1 MFAMAA
7 PGAQLTLDGGDRL
20 HDLLVEAGRP
30 VSVADAATC
39 LFALRS
45 APAAL
50 VRQLVDE
57 VVRADARFAWRSG
70 TEVALSEWEDAGSLL
85 DVALERADYVVFDLE
100 TTGTS
105 PGSSRIVEVGA
116 VRISQLAVVAR
127 YERLVDPGVPIPPA
141 ITSLTGIAP
150 QHLRGKP
157 RVDRVLQEFV
167 RFCAGAVLVAHN
179 ARFDVGFVDAE
190 LRRLRG
196 GRLAAPVIDTVALG
210 RRLLGDRL
218 PSMSLA
224 TLAMRFDT
232 EVRPCHRALPDAEAT
247 AEVLLQLL
255 GMAQEHGA
263 ATVGEVIGMCA
274 PARRRAAGRRGLA
287 TGVPT
292 GPGVYL
298 FRDASERV
306 LYVGKA
312 TDLRARVRSYF
323 SGRALRAQ
331 VERAVEAAARVETR
345 PLGSEFEAALI
356 ELELI
361 ERLRPPANTRGA
373 DPDRACYLVLTLDE
387 PVPRL
392 RVAAKPGAPGA
403 VTAGPLRSRR
413 QAEAVAAA
421 VREAFG
427 LRVCRPRLPA
437 DDGSCLA
444 GIIGSCRA
452 PCRGGAN
459 ADAYTDAVEAARAWL
474 DGRPAGVPQ
483 ERVRAR
489 MRRLAGERRYEQAA
503 SARDQLAALE
513 RGQRVLARLRR
524 AATRSGFVLAP
535 DVDPRFVQAFACAGG
550 RVVARRRLPR
560 AGDGRLE
567 AEALVAALAHGLRA
581 PPAPFSPAHADQ
593 ARIVAATLARPSA
606 GVRAV
611 AVDRGTLAQAGARLV
626 RLRGTVPLRA

>member
-1 MFAMAA
+1 MFVAA
-7 PGAQLTLDGGDRL
+7 TGAQLTLDGGDRL
-20 HDLLVEAGRP
+20 HALLQEAGRP

-85 DVALERADYVVFDLE
+85 DVPLEQADYVVFDLE

-116 VRISQLAVVAR
+116 VRISGLEPVAR
-127 YERLVDPGVPIPPA
+127 FERLVDPGVPLPPA

-150 QHLRGKP
+150 WHLRGKP
-157 RVDRVLQEFV
+157 RIDRVLREFL
-167 RFCAGAVLVAHN
+167 RFCANAVLVAHN

-196 GRLAAPVIDTVALG
+196 GRLAAPVIDTVLLG
-210 RRLLGDRL
+210 RRLLGERL

-224 TLAMRFDT
+224 TLSTRFDT
-232 EVRPCHRALPDAEAT
+232 QVRPCHRALPDAEAT
-247 AEVLLQLL
+247 AEVLVQLL
-255 GMAQEHGA
+255 GMAQETGA
-263 ATVGEVIGMCA
+263 ATVGEVIGLCA
-274 PARRRAAGRRGLA
+274 PARRRASGRRALA
-287 TGVPT
+287 AGVPP

-331 VERAVEAAARVETR
+331 VERAVEAAARIETR
-345 PLGSEFEAALI
+345 PLGSEFEAALL

-373 DPDRACYLVLTLDE
+373 DPDRACYLVLSLDE

-392 RVAAKPGAPGA
+392 RIAARPGPGEA

-413 QAEAVAAA
+413 QADAVAAA
-421 VREAFG
+421 VRDAFG
-427 LRVCRPRLPA
+427 LRVCRPRLPT

-444 GIIGSCRA
+444 GVIGTCRA
-452 PCRGGAN
+452 PCRGGTHVDDYAQ
-459 ADAYTDAVEAARAWL
+459 AVDAARAWL
-474 DGRPAGVPQ
+474 GGARAGVPQ
-483 ERVRAR
+483 ERIRER
-489 MRRLAGERRYEQAA
+489 MRRMAGDRRYEQAA

-524 AATRSGFVLAP
+524 ATSRSGVVLAP
-535 DVDPRFVQAFACAGG
+535 DVDARFVQAFACAGG

-581 PPAPFSPAHADQ
+581 PPAPFSPAQADQ
-593 ARIVAATLARPSA
+593 ARVVAATLARPSA
-606 GVRAV
+606 AVRAV
-611 AVDRGTLAQAGARLV
+611 AVDAGTLAAVVPRLV
-626 RLRGTVPLRA
+626 RLRESVPLRG

>member
-1 MFAMAA
+1 MAA
-7 PGAQLTLDGGDRL
+7 SGAQLTLDGGDRL
-20 HDLLVEAGRP
+20 YARLVEAGRP
-30 VSVADAATC
+30 LTVADAGIC

-57 VVRADARFAWRSG
+57 VVRSDARFAWRSG
-70 TEVALSEWEDAGSLL
+70 TEIALAEWEDAGSLL
-85 DVALERADYVVFDLE
+85 DAPLERADYVVFDLE

-105 PGSSRIVEVGA
+105 PGTSRIVEVGA
-116 VRISQLAVVAR
+116 VRVSALAPVAR
-127 YERLVDPGVPIPPA
+127 FERLVDPRVPIPPVITA
-141 ITSLTGIAP
+141 ITGISSL
-150 QHLRGKP
+150 HVRGRP
-157 RVDRVLQEFV
+157 RIDRVLEEFL

-196 GRLAAPVIDTVALG
+196 GRLAAPVIDTVLLG

-218 PSMSLA
+218 RSMSLQA
-224 TLAMRFDT
+224 LAERFDT
-232 EVRPCHRALPDAEAT
+232 DVRPCHRALPDAEAT
-247 AEVLLQLL
+247 AEVLVRLL
-255 GMAQEHGA
+255 GMAQERGA
-263 ATVGEVIGMCA
+263 ATVGEVIGLCA
-274 PARRRAAGRRGLA
+274 PAKRRAAGRRGLA
-287 TGVPT
+287 ASVPT

-345 PLGSEFEAALI
+345 QLGSEFEAALL

-373 DPDRACYLVLTLDE
+373 NPDGACYLVLTLDE
-387 PVPRL
+387 EVPRL
-392 RVAAKPGAPGA
+392 RVAARPADPPA

-413 QAEAVAAA
+413 QADAIAAA
-421 VREAFG
+421 VRDTFG
-427 LRVCRPRLPA
+427 LRVCRPRLPV

-444 GIIGSCRA
+444 GVIGTCCA
-452 PCRGGAN
+452 PCRGGDRAEMHT
-459 ADAYTDAVEAARAWL
+459 AAVQSARAWL
-474 DGRPAGVPQ
+474 EGGVGPDAPH
-483 ERVRAR
+483 ERLRAR
-489 MRRLAGERRYEQAA
+489 MDRLSGERRYEQAA
-503 SARDQLAALE
+503 AARDQLGALD
-513 RGQRVLARLRR
+513 RGGRTLARLRR
-524 AATRSGFVLAP
+524 AAGRSGVVLAP
-535 DVDPRFVQAFACAGG
+535 DLDERFVQAFACAGG

-567 AEALVAALAHGLRA
+567 ADQLVAALAHGLRR
-581 PPAPFSPAHADQ
+581 PPQPFSPAQADQ
-593 ARIVAATLARPSA
+593 ARIVAAVLARPSA
-606 GVRAV
+606 AVRAL
-611 AVDRGTLAQAGARLV
+611 AVDAGTIGEATPRLV
-626 RLRGTVPLRA
+626 RLRRTVPLRG

>member
-1 MFAMAA
+1 MFVTAT
-7 PGAQLTLDGGDRL
+7 GAQLTLDGGDRL
-20 HDLLVEAGRP
+20 YALLQEAGRP
-30 VSVADAATC
+30 VSVVDAATC

-50 VRQLVDE
+50 VRLLVDE

-85 DVALERADYVVFDLE
+85 DVPLEQADYVVFDLE

-116 VRISQLAVVAR
+116 VRISGLEPVAR
-127 YERLVDPGVPIPPA
+127 FERLVDPGVPLPPA

-150 QHLRGKP
+150 WHLRGKP
-157 RVDRVLQEFV
+157 RIDRVLREFL
-167 RFCAGAVLVAHN
+167 RFSADAVLVAHN

-196 GRLAAPVIDTVALG
+196 GRLAAPVVDTVLLG
-210 RRLLGDRL
+210 RRLLGERL
-218 PSMSLA
+218 PSMSLGA
-224 TLAMRFDT
+224 LSVRFDT
-232 EVRPCHRALPDAEAT
+232 QVRPCHRALPDAEAT
-247 AEVLLQLL
+247 AEVLVQLL
-255 GMAQEHGA
+255 GMAQERGA
-263 ATVGEVIGMCA
+263 VTVAEVIGLCA
-274 PARRRAAGRRGLA
+274 PARRRASGRRGLA
-287 TGVPT
+287 VGVPP

-331 VERAVEAAARVETR
+331 VERAVEAAARIETR
-345 PLGSEFEAALI
+345 PLGSEFEAALL

-361 ERLRPPANTRGA
+361 DRLRPPANTRGA
-373 DPDRACYLVLTLDE
+373 DPDRACYLVLSLDE

-392 RVAAKPGAPGA
+392 RIAARPGEGEAVA
-403 VTAGPLRSRR
+403 AGPLRSRR
-413 QAEAVAAA
+413 QADAVAAA
-421 VREAFG
+421 VRDAFG
-427 LRVCRPRLPA
+427 LRVCRPRLPT

-444 GIIGSCRA
+444 GVIGTCRA
-452 PCRGGAN
+452 PCRGGAHVDDY
-459 ADAYTDAVEAARAWL
+459 AEGVAAARAWL
-474 DGRPAGVPQ
+474 GGERGGVPQ
-483 ERVRAR
+483 ERMRER

-503 SARDQLAALE
+503 TARDQLAALE
-513 RGQRVLARLRR
+513 GGQRVLARLRR
-524 AATRSGFVLAP
+524 AATRSGIVLAP
-535 DVDPRFVQAFACAGG
+535 DVDSRFVQAFACAGG
-550 RVVARRRLPR
+550 RVVGRRRLPR

-581 PPAPFSPAHADQ
+581 PPAPFSPAEADQ
-593 ARIVAATLARPSA
+593 ARVVAATLARPSTA
-606 GVRAV
+606 VRAV
-611 AVDRGTLAQAGARLV
+611 AVDAGSLAAAVPRLV
-626 RLRGTVPLRA
+626 RLRESVPLRG

>member
-1 MFAMAA
+1 MFVAA
-7 PGAQLTLDGGDRL
+7 TGAQLTLDGGDRL
-20 HDLLVEAGRP
+20 HALLQEAGRP

-70 TEVALSEWEDAGSLL
+70 TEVALAEWEDAGSLL
-85 DVALERADYVVFDLE
+85 DVPLEQADYVVFDLE

-116 VRISQLAVVAR
+116 VRISGLEPVAR
-127 YERLVDPGVPIPPA
+127 FERLVDPGVPLPPA

-150 QHLRGKP
+150 WHLRGKP
-157 RVDRVLQEFV
+157 RIDRVLREFL
-167 RFCAGAVLVAHN
+167 RFCANAVLVAHN

-210 RRLLGDRL
+210 RRLLGERL
-218 PSMSLA
+218 PSMSLGA
-224 TLAMRFDT
+224 LAVRFDT
-232 EVRPCHRALPDAEAT
+232 QVRPCHRALPDAEAT
-247 AEVLLQLL
+247 AEVLVQLL
-255 GMAQEHGA
+255 GMAQERGA
-263 ATVGEVIGMCA
+263 ATVGEVIGLCA
-274 PARRRAAGRRGLA
+274 PARRRASGRRALA
-287 TGVPT
+287 AGVPP

-331 VERAVEAAARVETR
+331 VERAVEAAARIETR
-345 PLGSEFEAALI
+345 PLGSEFEAALL

-373 DPDRACYLVLTLDE
+373 DPDRACYLVLSLDE

-392 RVAAKPGAPGA
+392 RIAARPGPNDA

-413 QAEAVAAA
+413 QADAVAAA
-421 VREAFG
+421 VRDAFG
-427 LRVCRPRLPA
+427 LRVCRPRLPV

-444 GIIGSCRA
+444 GVIGTCRA
-452 PCRGGAN
+452 PCRGGVHVDDYAE
-459 ADAYTDAVEAARAWL
+459 AVETARAWL
-474 DGRPAGVPQ
+474 GGARAGVPQ
-483 ERVRAR
+483 ERMRER
-489 MRRLAGERRYEQAA
+489 MRRMAAERRYEQAA
-503 SARDQLAALE
+503 AARDQLAALE

-524 AATRSGFVLAP
+524 AATRSGVVLAP

-581 PPAPFSPAHADQ
+581 PPAPFSPAQADQ
-593 ARIVAATLARPSA
+593 ARVVAATLARPSPA
-606 GVRAV
+606 VRSV
-611 AVDRGTLAQAGARLV
+611 AVDSATLPAAVPRLV
-626 RLRGTVPLRA
+626 QLRESVPLRG

>member
-1 MFAMAA
+1 MAA
-7 PGAQLTLDGGDRL
+7 LGAQLTLDGGDRL
-20 HDLLVEAGRP
+20 HARLVEAGRP
-30 VSVADAATC
+30 LSVADAATC

-57 VVRADARFAWRSG
+57 VIRADARFAWRSG
-70 TEVALSEWEDAGSLL
+70 TEVALAEWEDVASLL
-85 DVALERADYVVFDLE
+85 DVPLEQAEYVVFDLE

-116 VRISQLAVVAR
+116 VRISGLDVLAR
-127 YERLVDPGVPIPPA
+127 FERLVDPGVPLPPA
-141 ITSLTGIAP
+141 ITALTGIAP
-150 QHLRGKP
+150 AHLRGRP
-157 RVDRVLQEFV
+157 RIDRVLGDFL

-210 RRLLGDRL
+210 RRLLGERL
-218 PSMSLA
+218 RSMSLGS
-224 TLAMRFDT
+224 LAERFDT
-232 EVRPCHRALPDAEAT
+232 QVRPCHRALPDAEAT
-247 AEVLLQLL
+247 AEVLLRLL
-255 GMAQEHGA
+255 GMAQEQGA
-263 ATVGEVIGMCA
+263 ATVGEVIGLCA
-274 PARRRAAGRRGLA
+274 PQRRRVAGRRGLA
-287 TGVPT
+287 RGVPT

-373 DPDRACYLVLTLDE
+373 NPDRACYLVLTLDE
-387 PVPRL
+387 SVPRL
-392 RVAAKPGAPGA
+392 RVSNKPGTPPAI
-403 VTAGPLRSRR
+403 TAGPLRSRR
-413 QAEAVAAA
+413 QAEALAAA
-421 VREAFG
+421 VRDTFG
-427 LRVCRPRLPA
+427 LRICRPRVPV
-437 DDGSCLA
+437 DEGSCLA
-444 GIIGSCRA
+444 GVIGSCRA
-452 PCRGGAN
+452 PCRGGDRI
-459 ADAYTDAVEAARAWL
+459 DAYAAAVQAARGWIEGPA
-474 DGRPAGVPQ
+474 AGVPQ
-483 ERVRAR
+483 DRVRAQ
-489 MRRLAGERRYEQAA
+489 MRRMSAAGRYEEAA
-503 SARDQLAALE
+503 TARDQLAALE

-524 AATRSGFVLAP
+524 SATRSGVVLTS

-560 AGDGRLE
+560 AGDARLE
-567 AEALVAALAHGLRA
+567 ADALVAALAHGLRCA
-581 PPAPFSPAHADQ
+581 PTPFSPAQADQ
-593 ARIVAATLARPSA
+593 ARIVAAALARPSA
-606 GVRAV
+606 GMRAV
-611 AVDRGTLAQAGARLV
+611 AVDAGTLAAAVPRLV
-626 RLRGTVPLRA
+626 RLRGTVPLRG

>member
-1 MFAMAA
+1 MATS
-7 PGAQLTLDGGDRL
+7 GAQLTLDGGDRL
-20 HDLLVEAGRP
+20 HARLVEAGRP
-30 VSVADAATC
+30 LTVADAATC

-50 VRQLVDE
+50 MRQLVDE

-70 TEVALSEWEDAGSLL
+70 TEIALADWEDAGSLL
-85 DVALERADYVVFDLE
+85 DAPLERADYVVFDLE
-100 TTGTS
+100 TTGTR
-105 PGSSRIVEVGA
+105 PGSARIVEVGA
-116 VRISQLAVVAR
+116 VRVSALAPVAR
-127 YERLVDPGVPIPPA
+127 FERLVDPCVPIPPV
-141 ITSLTGIAP
+141 ITALTGISPA
-150 QHLRGKP
+150 HVRGRP
-157 RVDRVLQEFV
+157 RIDRVIEEFL

-218 PSMSLA
+218 PRMDLG
-224 TLAMRFDT
+224 TLAERFDT

-247 AEVLLQLL
+247 AEVLVQLL
-255 GMAQEHGA
+255 GMAQERGA
-263 ATVGEVIGMCA
+263 ATVGEVIGLCA
-274 PARRRAAGRRGLA
+274 PARRRASGRRGLA
-287 TGVPT
+287 AGIPP

-298 FRDASERV
+298 FRDATERV

-323 SGRALRAQ
+323 SGRALRAP

-345 PLGSEFEAALI
+345 PLGSEFEAALL

-373 DPDRACYLVLTLDE
+373 NPDRACYLVLALDE

-392 RVAAKPGAPGA
+392 RVSARPGTPPA
-403 VTAGPLRSRR
+403 VTAGPLRSRK

-421 VREAFG
+421 VRDAFG
-427 LRVCRPRLPA
+427 LRVCRPRLPV

-444 GIIGSCRA
+444 GVIGTCCA
-452 PCRGGAN
+452 PCRGGDG
-459 ADAYTDAVEAARAWL
+459 ADRHAAAVDAARAWL
-474 DGRPAGVPQ
+474 EGGAPSGPHELVRGRMQ
-483 ERVRAR
+483 
-489 MRRLAGERRYEQAA
+489 RLSADRRYEQAA
-503 SARDQLAALE
+503 AARDQLAALE
-513 RGQRVLARLRR
+513 RGQRALGRLRR
-524 AATRSGFVLAP
+524 AAARSGVVLAP
-535 DVDPRFVQAFACAGG
+535 DVDGRFVQAFACAGG

-567 AEALVAALAHGLRA
+567 ADALVAALAHGLRR
-581 PPAPFSPAHADQ
+581 PSAPFSPAQADQ
-593 ARIVAATLARPSA
+593 ARIVAAALARPSA
-606 GVRAV
+606 RVRAV
-611 AVDRGTLAQAGARLV
+611 AVDAATLPEATPRLV
-626 RLRGTVPLRA
+626 RLRRTVPLRE